1 MSRALEPGRAS
12 VRSDAGPPSA
22 FGPEVA
28 LIFGEAFGWPN
39 LLGVAPSS
47 SCSSSAALPE
57 AGRSADGGW
66 RRGSETAMKG
76 KACQSTR
83 S

>member
-28 LIFGEAFGWPN
+28 LIFGEASGWAN
-39 LLGVAPSS
+39 LLGVRP
-47 SCSSSAALPE
+47 
-57 AGRSADGGW
+57 
-66 RRGSETAMKG
+66 RRVAHHPLLSKG
-76 KACQSTR
+76 
-83 S
+83 